1 VECHGNAVMSGLGK
15 VEMSGRCPVRSSL
28 PVDRGV
34 METGMSQQELK
45 RVGGE
50 FVLKRRLG
58 SEIGHDST
66 ARMATNSA
74 INRSSILN
82 VIRGVENV

>member
-1 VECHGNAVMSGLGK
+1 
-15 VEMSGRCPVRSSL
+15 
-28 PVDRGV
+28 

-58 SEIGHDST
+58 SETG
-66 ARMATNSA
+66 RNSA
-74 INRSSILN
+74 AAKRTDQPA
-82 VIRGVENV
+82 R